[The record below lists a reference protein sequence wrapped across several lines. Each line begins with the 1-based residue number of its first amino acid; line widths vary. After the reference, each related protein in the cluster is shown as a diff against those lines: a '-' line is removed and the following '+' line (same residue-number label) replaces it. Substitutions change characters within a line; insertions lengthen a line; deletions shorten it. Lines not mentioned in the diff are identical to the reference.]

1 MHTRLTTLMFV
12 LAAAAGCAGPPST
25 GATDGRVVIE
35 VGRFG

>member
-12 LAAAAGCAGPPST
+12 LAAAAGCAGPPPA
-25 GATDGRVVIE
+25 GASDGCVVIE